1 MAAVGVASAGVGRVA
16 WRRVC
21 VDALEGALGR
31 VYQVRFFR
39 VDMVTRACLAS
50 NQGSRFLQYIQVPS
64 ARKRGKRGGGERER
78 KEADCVYDARV
89 MKERECVWRQITCVM
104 RQSCTAGSCL
114 LVSEKPPMSRSHR
127 PQAWR
132 GEPEIPC
139 SLGDEQDEDDSKPDP
154 VTTSADWPRATH
166 LMRISCLL
174 SV

>member
-1 MAAVGVASAGVGRVA
+1 M
-16 WRRVC
+16 
-21 VDALEGALGR
+21 
-31 VYQVRFFR
+31 
-39 VDMVTRACLAS
+39 
-50 NQGSRFLQYIQVPS
+50 
-64 ARKRGKRGGGERER
+64 
-78 KEADCVYDARV
+78 YDARV

-166 LMRISCLL
+166 LMRISCLYNVASSRARPL
-174 SV
+174 FRRLLLLISFATFCMCVGFLPFLANRLGTIAN